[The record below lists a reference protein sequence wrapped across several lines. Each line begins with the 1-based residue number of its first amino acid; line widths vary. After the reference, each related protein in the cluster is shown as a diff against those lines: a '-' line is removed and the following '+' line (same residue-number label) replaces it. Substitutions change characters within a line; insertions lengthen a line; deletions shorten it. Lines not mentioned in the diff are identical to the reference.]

1 LKQGTAAIVMRVNRC
16 DISREAVK
24 ECSHSFPS
32 FVEEA
37 QAVSM
42 IAWN

>member
-1 LKQGTAAIVMRVNRC
+1 LKQGTAAIVMRVNRVA
-16 DISREAVK
+16 SAEAVK